1 MVTLIRWQ
9 THLNAVKDALNGK
22 NSAENAGFTG
32 KTRRNALNTLKSGA
46 LINNIY
52 K

>member
-1 MVTLIRWQ
+1 VFKWIY
-9 THLNAVKDALNGK
+9 LNAAMGAINGK
-22 NSAENAGFTG
+22 NSAKSAGFTG
-32 KTRRNALNTLKSGA
+32 KIRRIALNTLKSGA

>member
-1 MVTLIRWQ
+1 M
-9 THLNAVKDALNGK
+9 DAINGT

-32 KTRRNALNTLKSGA
+32 NTRRNALNTLKNGA